1 MYLFLGRCLDL
12 MNKGYEVTLAWVMR
26 HHVTT
31 MLASVVILAATVHMF
46 GLVPKGFIPSEDTG
60 QILINTEG
68 AQGVSFEQMSRNQ
81 QQLADIVLK
90 DPNVE
95 AFFSSVG
102 IGGSGLSGNTGRIF
116 IKLKARSE
124 RPLGVLRILD

>member
-1 MYLFLGRCLDL
+1 

-31 MLASVVILAATVHMF
+31 MVASLAVLIATAFMF
-46 GLVPKGFIPSEDTG
+46 SLVPKGFIPSEDTG

-68 AQGVSFEQMSRNQ
+68 AQGVSYENMVQYQ
-81 QQLADIVLK
+81 QQLAAIVAK

-95 AFFSSVG
+95 PYFSSVG
-102 IGGSGLSGNTGRIF
+102 SAVSASPATPVVF
-116 IKLKARSE
+116 S
-124 RPLGVLRILD
+124 